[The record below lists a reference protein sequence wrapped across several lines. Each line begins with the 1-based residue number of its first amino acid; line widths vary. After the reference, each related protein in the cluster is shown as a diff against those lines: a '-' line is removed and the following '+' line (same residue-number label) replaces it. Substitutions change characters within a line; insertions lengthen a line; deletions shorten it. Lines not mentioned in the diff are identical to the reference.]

1 MRRTACLFM
10 LLAFLC
16 CPVLQADI
24 LKIILE
30 GPIDPVT
37 ADFVADAVEK
47 AREQKSDFLLV
58 ALSTPGGLS
67 TSMQQIIQVFLN
79 SQVPIVCYVTPKGT
93 HAASAG
99 FFILLSADVAAMSPG
114 TNTGAAHPVFPFGM
128 ENKVMLE
135 KVRND
140 ALANLRSIVKERK
153 RNYEMAEK
161 AVLESKSFTAQE
173 ALDGG
178 LIDLIA
184 QDEKDLLQLLH
195 GREVARFDGKKQK
208 LETTGKSVDLMEP
221 TLRQRIL
228 GTVANPDM
236 ALILGLIGLL
246 GLYIEF
252 THPGLIVPGV
262 VGAVCLILSLLGF
275 SLLPISAV
283 GVILILLSFGLFV
296 AEVKVQGFGI
306 LGIGGAVSMLLG
318 IMLLIDSPDPGI
330 RIGFRLALAVAAGF
344 SLIFILLFRLA
355 ITALRHRVTTGK
367 AGMIGMVGEAH
378 GSVGPD
384 GGKVFING
392 EWWRAV
398 SSASIPDKSKIR
410 VLATRDLT
418 LIVEPLSGSE
428 FDLGSMENRDKN

>member
-1 MRRTACLFM
+1 MACLLM
-10 LLAFLC
+10 LFVSLSAPALY
-16 CPVLQADI
+16 ADI
-24 LKIILE
+24 LKITVD

-37 ADFVADAVEK
+37 ADFISQAVAQ
-47 AREQKSDFLLV
+47 AREQKSDLLLV
-58 ALSTPGGLS
+58 SLSTPGGLGV
-67 TSMQQIIQVFLN
+67 SMQQILQVFL
-79 SQVPIVCYVTPKGT
+79 SSEVPIVCYVTPKGT

-128 ENKVMLE
+128 ENKVMME

-173 ALDGG
+173 ALEGG
-178 LIDLIA
+178 LIDIIA
-184 QDEKDLLQLLH
+184 QDEKDLLRQLE
-195 GREVARFDGKKQK
+195 GREVVRFNGKKQK
-208 LETTGKSVDLMEP
+208 LQTGGKAVSELQP
-221 TLRQRIL
+221 TLRQRVL

-246 GLYIEF
+246 GVYVEF

-262 VGAVCLILSLLGF
+262 VGALCLILSLLGF

-283 GVILILLSFGLFV
+283 GVILIFLAFGLFV

-306 LGIGGAVSMLLG
+306 LGIGGAISMLLG
-318 IMLLIDSPDPGI
+318 ILLLIDSPDPGI

-344 SLIFILLFRLA
+344 SLIFILLLRLA
-355 ITALRHRVTTGK
+355 WMTRRTKVTTGM
-367 AGMIGMVGEAH
+367 AGLIGMMGQAR
-378 GSVGPD
+378 GAVGPE
-384 GGKVFING
+384 GGKVFVHG

-398 SSASIPDKSKIR
+398 SSAPIADKGKIR
-410 VLATRDLT
+410 VLAARDLT
-418 LIVEPLSGSE
+418 LIVEGVSE
-428 FDLGSMENRDKN
+428 TEIDLQVGGKSE

>member
-10 LLAFLC
+10 LLASLSVS
-16 CPVLQADI
+16 VLQADI
-24 LKIILE
+24 LKISID
-30 GPIDPVT
+30 GPIDPVS
-37 ADFVADAVEK
+37 ADFIADAVDK
-47 AREQKSDFLLV
+47 AREQKSELLLV

-67 TSMQQIIQVFLN
+67 ASMQQIIKIFL
-79 SQVPIVCYVTPKGT
+79 SSEVPIVCFVTPKGT

-99 FFILLSADVAAMSPG
+99 FFILLAADVAAMSPG

-140 ALANLRSIVKERK
+140 ALANLRSIVQERK

-184 QDEKDLLQLLH
+184 QDEGDLLRQLE
-195 GREVARFDGKKQK
+195 GRSVARFDGKQQK
-208 LETTGKSVDLMEP
+208 LETAGKAVNELLP

-246 GLYIEF
+246 GLYVEF

-275 SLLPISAV
+275 SLLPISTV
-283 GVILILLSFGLFV
+283 GVLLILLSFGLFV

-318 IMLLIDSPDPGI
+318 ILLLIDSPDPGI

-344 SLIFILLFRLA
+344 SLIFILLLRLA
-355 ITALRHRVTTGK
+355 IAAQRHRVTTGK
-367 AGMIGMVGEAH
+367 AGLVGMVGEAH
-378 GSVGPD
+378 GPVGPE
-384 GGKVFING
+384 GGKVFLHG

-398 SSASIPDKSKIR
+398 SAAPIPDKSKIR
-410 VLATRDLT
+410 VLGTRDLT
-418 LIVEPLSGSE
+418 LIVEPLSTTE
-428 FDLGSMENRDKN
+428 FELGSTENRDRG